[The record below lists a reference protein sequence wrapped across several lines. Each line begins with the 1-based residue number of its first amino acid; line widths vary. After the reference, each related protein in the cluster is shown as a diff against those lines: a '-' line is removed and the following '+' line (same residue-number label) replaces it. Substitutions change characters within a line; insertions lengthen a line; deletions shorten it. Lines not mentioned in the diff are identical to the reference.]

1 MAVMHGGISLQELA
15 ARLAAEIEA
24 VCAYYLPNGRQD
36 GPFWQVGSVAG
47 EPGNSL
53 RVNLAGRLRGRW
65 KDWANGRDRGDAL
78 DLIRA
83 ARDLPSIGEA
93 AKEARRF
100 LSLPDAERPAPAV
113 SAAACRPVNR
123 AGLEQVLARSR
134 AIRADDP
141 AGLYLAS
148 RGLAVEDARDAG
160 LRFRPDAWVQVDG
173 RKRELPA
180 LLAPIRA
187 PDGTLEGLQR
197 IFLAPDGGKAAIADP
212 KRTSGRLDSGAVW
225 WPAADDARHVVLTEG
240 VEDALAVRRALGA
253 HGRRHIAIAAAVSAG
268 RIPQVA
274 LPPGTVRVTL
284 AQDRDRAGEEAWAAL
299 ARVHAGPDVLVGRIV
314 ASAKDANDD
323 LLRLG
328 PAGYRRLLL
337 CGGLPA

>member
-1 MAVMHGGISLQELA
+1 MAVMHGGLSLQELA

-24 VCAYYLPNGRQD
+24 VCACYLPNGRRD

-65 KDWANGRDRGDAL
+65 KDWANGQDRGDAL

-83 ARDLPSIGEA
+83 ARDLASIGEA

-100 LSLPDAERPAPAV
+100 LALPAAERPAPAV
-113 SAAACRPVNR
+113 SARACRPVNR
-123 AGLEQVLARSR
+123 AGLETVLARSR
-134 AIRADDP
+134 TVRVDDP

-148 RGLAVEDARDAG
+148 RGLSVDDARDAG
-160 LRFRPDAWVQVDG
+160 IRFRPDAWVQVDG

-187 PDGTLEGLQR
+187 LDGTLEGLQR
-197 IFLAPDGGKAAIADP
+197 IFVAPDGGKARIADP
-212 KRTSGRLDSGAVW
+212 KRTSGRLGSGAVW
-225 WPAADDARHVVLTEG
+225 WPAVADARHVVLTEG

-268 RIPQVA
+268 RIHRVA
-274 LPPGTVRVTL
+274 LSPGVERVTL
-284 AQDRDRAGEEAWAAL
+284 VQDRDRAGEEAWAAL
-299 ARVHAGPDVLVGRIV
+299 VREHAGPDVPGR
-314 ASAKDANDD
+314 
-323 LLRLG
+323 
-328 PAGYRRLLL
+328 PHRRQ
-337 CGGLPA
+337 CEGCE

>member
-15 ARLAAEIEA
+15 ARLATEIEA
-24 VCAYYLPNGRQD
+24 VCACYLPNGRQD

-83 ARDLPSIGEA
+83 ARDLASVGEA

-100 LSLPDAERPAPAV
+100 LSLPAAERPVPAV
-113 SAAACRPVNR
+113 STAACRPVNR
-123 AGLEQVLARSR
+123 AGLETVLGRSR
-134 AIRADDP
+134 AVCADDP
-141 AGLYLAS
+141 TGRYLAS

-160 LRFRPDAWVQVDG
+160 LRFRPDAWVQVEG

-197 IFLAPDGGKAAIADP
+197 LFLAPDGGKAAIADP
-212 KRTSGRLDSGAVW
+212 KRTSGRLHSGAVW
-225 WPAADDARHVVLTEG
+225 WPAADDARHMVLAEG

-299 ARVHAGPDVLVGRIV
+299 VCRHAGPEVLVGRIV
-314 ASAKDANDD
+314 AGAKDANDD

>member
-1 MAVMHGGISLQELA
+1 MASMHGGISLQELA
-15 ARLAAEIEA
+15 ARLAVEIEA
-24 VCAYYLPNGRQD
+24 VCACYLPNGRRD

-47 EPGNSL
+47 EPGSSL

-83 ARDLPSIGEA
+83 ARDLASVGEA

-100 LSLPDAERPAPAV
+100 LSLPAAERPAPAV

-123 AGLEQVLARSR
+123 AGLETVLARSR

-141 AGLYLAS
+141 AGRYLAS

-160 LRFRPDAWVQVDG
+160 LRFRPDAWVQVEG

-197 IFLAPDGGKAAIADP
+197 TFLAPDGGKARIADP
-212 KRTSGRLDSGAVW
+212 KRTSGRLHSGAVW
-225 WPAADDARHVVLTEG
+225 WPAADDARHVVLAEG

-299 ARVHAGPDVLVGRIV
+299 VRRHAGPDVLVGRIV
-314 ASAKDANDD
+314 AGAKDANDD

>member
-1 MAVMHGGISLQELA
+1 MATMDARLSLQELA

-24 VCAYYLPNGRQD
+24 VCAYYLPNGKQD
-36 GPFWQVGSVAG
+36 GRFWQVGSVAG
-47 EPGNSL
+47 EPGSSL

-83 ARDLPSIGEA
+83 VRELATIGEA

-100 LSLPDAERPAPAV
+100 LALPTAERPAPAV
-113 SAAACRPVNR
+113 PAGACRPASR
-123 AGLEQVLARSR
+123 AGLETVLARSR
-134 AIRADDP
+134 TVGADDP
-141 AGLYLAS
+141 AGRYLAL
-148 RGLAVEDARDAG
+148 RGLAVDDARDAG
-160 LRFRPDAWVQVDG
+160 LRFRPDAWVQVEDE
-173 RKRELPA
+173 RRELPA
-180 LLAPIRA
+180 LLAPIRT
-187 PDGTLEGLQR
+187 PDGTLEGVQR
-197 IFLAPDGGKAAIADP
+197 IFLARDGGKARIADP
-212 KRTSGRLDSGAVW
+212 KRTSGRLHAGAVW
-225 WPAADDARHVVLTEG
+225 WPAEAEARHVVLTEG

-253 HGRRHIAIAAAVSAG
+253 HGRRHIAVAAAVSAA
-268 RIPQVA
+268 RVPQVA
-274 LPPGTVRVTL
+274 LPPGTERVTL
-284 AQDRDRAGEEAWAAL
+284 VQDRDRAGEEAWAAL
-299 ARVHAGPDVLVGRIV
+299 AERHAGSGVMVGRIV

>member
-1 MAVMHGGISLQELA
+1 MANMDARLSLQELA
-15 ARLAAEIEA
+15 SRLAAEIEA

-36 GPFWQVGSVAG
+36 GRFWQVGSVAG
-47 EPGNSL
+47 EPGSSL

-83 ARDLPSIGEA
+83 VRELATVGEA

-100 LSLPDAERPAPAV
+100 LALPDAERPAPAV
-113 SAAACRPVNR
+113 SASACRPVNR

-134 AIRADDP
+134 AVREDDP
-141 AGLYLAS
+141 AGRYLAS

-160 LRFRPDAWVQVDG
+160 MRFRPDAWVKVEGQ
-173 RKRELPA
+173 KRELPA

-187 PDGTLEGLQR
+187 PDGVLEGVQR
-197 IFLAPDGGKAAIADP
+197 IFLDRQGGKAAIADP
-212 KRTSGRLDSGAVW
+212 KRTSGRLHAGAVW
-225 WPAADDARHVVLTEG
+225 WPAVAEARHVVLTEG

-268 RIPQVA
+268 RIHRVA
-274 LPPGTVRVTL
+274 LPAGVERVTL
-284 AQDRDRAGEEAWAAL
+284 VQDRDAAGAEAWAAL
-299 ARVHAGPDVLVGRIV
+299 VEQHAGSGVLVGRIV